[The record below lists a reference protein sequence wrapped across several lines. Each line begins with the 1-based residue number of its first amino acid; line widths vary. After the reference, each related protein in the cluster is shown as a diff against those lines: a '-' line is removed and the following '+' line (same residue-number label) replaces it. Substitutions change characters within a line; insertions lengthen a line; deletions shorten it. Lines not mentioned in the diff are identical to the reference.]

1 MLEIRWHSRAGQGAV
16 TGAKGLADVIAGTGK
31 EVQAFA
37 FYGSAKRGASMTA
50 YNRIDSEPILNH
62 EKFMNPDYILVIDP
76 GLVFIT
82 NICLYD
88 KPSTKYIITTRLS
101 KDELIEKKPELA
113 SKEIYTLDCIQIS
126 IDTLGKSIPNAPM
139 LGALMKVSGMLELDF
154 FLESFSKVLGKKL
167 PPQVIEAN
175 KVAITRAYEEVK

>member
-50 YNRIDSEPILNH
+50 YNRIDDKPILNH

-101 KDELIEKKPELA
+101 KDELIAKKPELKG
-113 SKEIYTLDCIQIS
+113 KEIYTLDCIQIS
-126 IDTLGKSIPNAPM
+126 LDTIGKSVPNAPM
-139 LGALMKVSGMLELDF
+139 LGALLKISNMLDIDTF
-154 FLESFSKVLGKKL
+154 IDKFIGVLGKKL
-167 PPQVIEAN
+167 PQKIIDAN
-175 KVAITRAYEEVK
+175 KLAIRRAYEEVK